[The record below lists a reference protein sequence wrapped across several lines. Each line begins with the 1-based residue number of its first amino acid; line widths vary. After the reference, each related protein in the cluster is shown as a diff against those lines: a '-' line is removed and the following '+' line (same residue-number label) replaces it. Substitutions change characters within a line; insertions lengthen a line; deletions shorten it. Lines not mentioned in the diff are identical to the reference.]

1 MAARKRR
8 PVLWLVFAAL
18 LLGVGAWLMRGA
30 EPPDRE
36 KQRPVNL
43 PTGMSTVEQSREAQR
58 RTWLPPPMADAGVV
72 TEPVRMRDPVL
83 ALVPAELKRGAVIAE
98 VNAILNSELGPKL
111 TECLFG
117 DLEGTKF
124 LSELRDAGLDPTQA
138 VDRVAMID
146 DSVVVTGDFK
156 NAQWR
161 KFLPVAPVTKDYGK
175 KGQLHEIT
183 REDGGTESFATWG
196 DQMFIAG
203 GEEADLKAVLDRL
216 DGNGPPQ
223 GPSALDE
230 SMAYGDVYGVV
241 GAQPIAD
248 MVRKSDPQL
257 ASLIE
262 SSAKTMQLHMDV
274 GHDVG
279 MVADVDPS
287 NAATTDQL
295 RRSLGA
301 ALSVARMQAAAK
313 GDTRAAELLDLA
325 HVREQ
330 NGAGGF
336 RLEAGL
342 PNEFMKTALDECI
355 AQRKQR
361 AEQRRASLPDAGQ

>member
-1 MAARKRR
+1 
-8 PVLWLVFAAL
+8 
-18 LLGVGAWLMRGA
+18 
-30 EPPDRE
+30 
-36 KQRPVNL
+36 
-43 PTGMSTVEQSREAQR
+43 
-58 RTWLPPPMADAGVV
+58 
-72 TEPVRMRDPVL
+72 
-83 ALVPAELKRGAVIAE
+83 
-98 VNAILNSELGPKL
+98 
-111 TECLFG
+111 
-117 DLEGTKF
+117 
-124 LSELRDAGLDPTQA
+124 
-138 VDRVAMID
+138 MID
-146 DSVVVTGDFK
+146 DSLVVTGDFK

-161 KFLPVAPVTKDYGK
+161 KFLPSEPLTRDYGK
-175 KGQLHEIT
+175 QGQLHELT
-183 REDGGTESFATWG
+183 RGDGGTELFATWG
-196 DQMFIAG
+196 GQMFIAG
-203 GEEADLKAVLDRL
+203 GDEAELKAVLDRL

-223 GPSALDE
+223 GQSVLDE

-248 MVRKSDPQL
+248 IVRKSDPQL

-313 GDTRAAELLDLA
+313 GDNRAAELLDLA
-325 HVREQ
+325 HVREA
-330 NGAGGF
+330 NGTGGF

-342 PNEFMKTALDECI
+342 PNEFMNTALDECI

-361 AEQRRASLPDAGQ
+361 DVQRKMAPIDAGP